1 MEHDIDPSAYGV
13 AAFSILEA
21 LIPKILDHGALS
33 KAEALAILD
42 HVAHVES
49 SRGVASDSDVDS
61 DASRLA
67 GKLANIV
74 RQQR

>member
-1 MEHDIDPSAYGV
+1 MEHDIDPSAYGI

-21 LIPKILDHGALS
+21 LVPKILERALLS
-33 KAEALAILD
+33 KTELLDILD
-42 HVAHVES
+42 HVAHAES

-67 GKLANIV
+67 GKMASMV
-74 RQQR
+74 RHVR